1 MIGSQMS
8 ENDDEL
14 TEERMQNL
22 ESQIKET
29 TIVTLTPD
37 GEEHGFPEG
46 SMWLYSQGMWDNYG
60 IPDLEMRGV
69 PTSFANA
76 AGQVINEMN
85 AYRLHQMNKNPFL
98 PGQTVQWNTGHFK
111 IHQGEDWDGR
121 FEWKAEQM
129 LRLLPNEV
137 QINCACCEMREAGM
151 DEA

>member
-1 MIGSQMS
+1 MS
-8 ENDDEL
+8 EQDDEL

-60 IPDLEMRGV
+60 LPDLEMRGV